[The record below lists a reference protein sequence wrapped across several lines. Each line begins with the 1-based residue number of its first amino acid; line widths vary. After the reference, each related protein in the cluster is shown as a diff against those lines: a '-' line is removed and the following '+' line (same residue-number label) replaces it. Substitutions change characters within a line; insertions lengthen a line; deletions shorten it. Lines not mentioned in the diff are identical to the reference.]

1 MAQMEKVFRHTRMN
15 SFGTR
20 ARYKSSCTKFVQFLN
35 ERFKMKNLR
44 NLQDKHV
51 VAYIEHRQ
59 QEGIAAKTLKNDL
72 AAIRYL
78 HDMIPRAKHELS
90 DNETL
95 QRTYTLT
102 LDKTPAIKGNRAWT
116 EQEYQNMLKLSQT
129 LAEKGSVTAKN
140 IPDLLKICKTMGLRI
155 TEAVAITRAQAEQ
168 ALRTGIYQVKGEA
181 KNGKWREVSLSKE
194 VKNIFEKR
202 LTEVS
207 RGNRLFVKE
216 GEKVHLAVN
225 RYEQFLKRHREKI
238 KTQEGRKLRTWEKYG
253 KTHTNELTFHGLRY
267 NYIQSRM
274 QQEIKKGY
282 SLEQAAARITQEVGH
297 ERTNVI
303 KIYLGGKF
311 NS

>member
-20 ARYKSSCTKFVQFLN
+20 ARYKSSCTKFVQFLD

-59 QEGIAAKTLKNDL
+59 QEGVAAKTLKNDL

-95 QRTYTLT
+95 QRTYALT

-129 LAEKGSVTAKN
+129 LSEKGSVTAKN

-155 TEAVAITRAQAEQ
+155 TEAVAITRSQAEQ

-181 KNGKWREVSLSKE
+181 KNGKWREVPLSKD
-194 VKNIFEKR
+194 VKTIFEKR
-202 LTEVS
+202 LTEVF
-207 RGNRLFVKE
+207 RGNRLFVNE

-238 KTQEGRKLRTWEKYG
+238 ETPEGRKLRTWEKYE

-267 NYIQSRM
+267 NYIQFRM
-274 QQEIKKGY
+274 QQEMEKGY

-297 ERTNVI
+297 ERTDVI
-303 KIYLGGKF
+303 KIYLGGKNF
-311 NS
+311 K